1 MVVEFDKEKWARKV
15 FKIYKSLKFTE
26 TKLNSYAAEL
36 VGDQTLLSKKLFR
49 LVVVLYNL
57 KQGKTPHELRESLQ
71 LDLLSHKTDDL
82 CGETVLDNLSSQT
95 TEQHKEDLV
104 QIGEP
109 PVQIKQT
116 PSLRMN
122 LIK

>member
-1 MVVEFDKEKWARKV
+1 M
-15 FKIYKSLKFTE
+15 
-26 TKLNSYAAEL
+26 
-36 VGDQTLLSKKLFR
+36 GDQTLLSKKLFR
-49 LVVVLYNL
+49 LVCVLYNL
-57 KQGKTPHELRESLQ
+57 KQGKTPQELRESLQ

-109 PVQIKQT
+109 PVQVKQT